1 MKNLLLGLITLPA
14 VALFGVSDCPKS
26 AEVIND
32 SIPKGLYTF
41 MENEVRPDAKK
52 PCFNGAYYRKVVSSK
67 DVWLGISGRV
77 VLPKI
82 SLDSSRRNDRMA
94 GQFLDNP
101 SVYMGGNMNE
111 QETDVGLTW
120 AVVKSENGVVSK
132 ERKAFRP
139 FFRRAGYPKTGQ
151 KDIWQNAPA
160 EKAYYWYPGEEVHMS
175 LRVVGDGKLRFIVE
189 GAGKRFEAEFE
200 SDGYRMDGVGE
211 FKRVNAID
219 QVRNEGKAAQ
229 PTKAKVENSV
239 WKATDLFRMYKGK
252 VITVPMHRDRL
263 TDMRCPDVKHFNIKA
278 SKGQQ
283 KVGGE
288 SISIYG
294 NVR

>member
-1 MKNLLLGLITLPA
+1 MKGLLF
-14 VALFGVSDCPKS
+14 ALVISPVFALVHVDHQPKS
-26 AEVIND
+26 VAAGRD

-41 MENEVRPDAKK
+41 MEGEVKPDVIK
-52 PCFNGAYYRKVVSSK
+52 PCFNGAYYRKAVSSK
-67 DVWLGISGRV
+67 DVWLGISGTV

-82 SLDSSRRNDRMA
+82 SLDSSRRNDRMP

-175 LRVVGDGKLRFIVE
+175 LRVVSDGKLKFMVE

-229 PTKAKVENSV
+229 PTKARVENSV
-239 WKATDLFRMYKGK
+239 WKATNLFRMYKGK
-252 VITVPMHRDRL
+252 VITVPMHRDRF
-263 TDMRCPDVKHFNIKA
+263 TDMRCPDMKHFNIKA

-294 NVR
+294 NVS